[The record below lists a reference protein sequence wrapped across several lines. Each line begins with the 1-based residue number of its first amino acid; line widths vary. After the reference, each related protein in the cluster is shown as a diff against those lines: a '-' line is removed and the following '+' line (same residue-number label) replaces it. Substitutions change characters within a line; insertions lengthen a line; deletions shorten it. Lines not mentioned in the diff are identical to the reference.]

1 MGRQTQAQWDAKR
14 AAAKAKAREALAK
27 AAEDEPTTAP
37 EDPEVLPYETWSDD
51 DLFAEFTERGLDP
64 DALGQEDIREGII
77 KDLEADDEN
86 TAE

>member
-37 EDPEVLPYETWSDD
+37 EDPEVLSYETGSD
-51 DLFAEFTERGLDP
+51 
-64 DALGQEDIREGII
+64 
-77 KDLEADDEN
+77 EADDEN